1 MTVRKLNFFSHKN
14 LKQPML
20 DQCLNT
26 IIAYIL
32 QPWTVYMQQKSGS
45 NPPSKYQETFTA
57 CTGIIRNLSSYSWV
71 ANLKS
76 SIVNYFLL
84 VLNRILTELVI
95 SWGIPMGFWTVWL
108 ILWIFIIQKT
118 LSNRNISKILFVV
131 SEISVINVIENKP
144 KQIILKLLKSTGE

>member
-1 MTVRKLNFFSHKN
+1 
-14 LKQPML
+14 ML

-71 ANLKS
+71 IIIKSPNLNS
-76 SIVNYFLL
+76 YLA
-84 VLNRILTELVI
+84 LNKILTELVI
-95 SWGIPMGFWTVWL
+95 SWGIPMDFWTVWL
-108 ILWIFIIQKT
+108 ILWIFIIQKM
-118 LSNRNISKILFVV
+118 LSNRNISKISFVV
-131 SEISVINVIENKP
+131 SEISVINAIVNKP
-144 KQIILKLLKSTGE
+144 RQITLKLLKNTGE